1 MFLTSTRVPNG
12 SVPRGRSETLA
23 STRIWPR
30 SMSASRRPDRAQQQL
45 ELLGVAACL
54 LGGPDVGF
62 GDDLHQRRAG
72 PVEVDQAHLSPVGIG
87 GVDELGGVLLEM
99 GPRDRRR

>member
-30 SMSASRRPDRAQQQL
+30 SMSASEAPIDAEQQL
-45 ELLGVAACL
+45 ELLGVSARL
-54 LGGPDVGF
+54 LGGPDLRF
-62 GDDLHQRRAG
+62 GHDLHERARR
-72 PVEVDQAHLSPVGIG
+72 IG
-87 GVDELGGVLLEM
+87 
-99 GPRDRRR
+99 

>member
-12 SVPRGRSETLA
+12 SVPRGRSDTFA

-30 SMSASRRPDRAQQQL
+30 SMSASLTPIDAQQQL
-45 ELLGVAACL
+45 QLLGVAAGL
-54 LGGPDVGF
+54 LGGPDVGL

-72 PVEVDQAHLSPVGIG
+72 AVEVDAAPAAPAAAARVA
-87 GVDELGGVLLEM
+87 VDELGRVLLEV
-99 GPRDRRR
+99 RAA

>member
-30 SMSASRRPDRAQQQL
+30 SMSASDAPIERSSSCSSSA
-45 ELLGVAACL
+45 
-54 LGGPDVGF
+54 
-62 GDDLHQRRAG
+62 
-72 PVEVDQAHLSPVGIG
+72 
-87 GVDELGGVLLEM
+87 
-99 GPRDRRR
+99 